1 MATPLV
7 RLVRGRAVLV
17 VCLALVTWLLSC
29 LFSPQPQQLAK
40 PTRQRPRILVPDE
53 FQVAVIKG
61 KFPALQIRMDGVAGK
76 HGITEV
82 FTDEDKGDEG
92 PRPPALRFDLFK
104 RGQQGSGTL
113 GFRPPGAGA
122 GRPGTTNPYQG
133 MYRAAQQHTTR
144 VSKPRNKT
152 ALLPVNEAQGKTPTI
167 GALPERIAII
177 AASFPYRQQIEEF
190 KRALHLPTVGAVL
203 TEYVRGE
210 KNKSWPSFGFDGVEV
225 ERMTLNE
232 DGSDGQWE
240 PLDVVEAY
248 KQFFILTNR
257 SVEKDKADYK
267 PILAASRGLVMPVP
281 AQLPEDLK
289 SGKHSAAREVPDLL
303 DKLDNIK
310 KTLEKVKQAST
321 KDIVPPSNPLT
332 DTSFNPFDTEASTG
346 GGKPTPGVTP
356 PMPPTGTDP
365 DSKYGSFYGNTEW
378 QKKIGDD
385 TPLDHCLVRF
395 VDVHL
400 EPGKFYKYRFKVR
413 MMNPNYAPD
422 PKARKDTYPQFAQD
436 RVLTSDWSTV
446 PQVVTVPPDQQV
458 YALNLP
464 DNWKLVNAELKK
476 QEPWRW
482 TFRPGGSPPRQEPS
496 QAAVQIHR
504 WVDYYRPNPD
514 EPRLQAVGEWLVA
527 ARILVERGEYVH
539 DPAYKVPVPIKPT
552 DLF

>member
-1 MATPLV
+1 V
-7 RLVRGRAVLV
+7 SVGRRLFDGREFPNHPGF
-17 VCLALVTWLLSC
+17 
-29 LFSPQPQQLAK
+29 FSAPPTDTKRHK
-40 PTRQRPRILVPDE
+40 PTLLLCDE
-53 FQVAVIKG
+53 FQVAVLVG
-61 KFPALQIRMDGVAGK
+61 SFPALQVKFDDVGGK
-76 HGITEV
+76 RVITHIEV
-82 FTDEDKGDEG
+82 VESSASEGGSTPGYTPGTLQTDQFKKGPG
-92 PRPPALRFDLFK
+92 GSMGFKPP
-104 RGQQGSGTL
+104 GGGSG
-113 GFRPPGAGA
+113 PGA

-133 MYRAAQQHTTR
+133 MYRAAQQHTR
-144 VSKPRNKT
+144 FSKPRNKT

-177 AASFPYRQQIEEF
+177 AASFPYRHQIEEF

-332 DTSFNPFDTEASTG
+332 DTSFNPSDTEASTG

-413 MMNPNYAPD
+413 
-422 PKARKDTYPQFAQD
+422 
-436 RVLTSDWSTV
+436 
-446 PQVVTVPPDQQV
+446 
-458 YALNLP
+458 
-464 DNWKLVNAELKK
+464 
-476 QEPWRW
+476 
-482 TFRPGGSPPRQEPS
+482 
-496 QAAVQIHR
+496 
-504 WVDYYRPNPD
+504 
-514 EPRLQAVGEWLVA
+514 
-527 ARILVERGEYVH
+527 
-539 DPAYKVPVPIKPT
+539 
-552 DLF
+552 